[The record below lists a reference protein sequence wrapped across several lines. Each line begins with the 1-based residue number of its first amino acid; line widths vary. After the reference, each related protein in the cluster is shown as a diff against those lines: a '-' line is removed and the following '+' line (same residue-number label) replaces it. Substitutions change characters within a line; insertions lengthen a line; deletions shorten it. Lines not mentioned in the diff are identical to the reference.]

1 MPPSEDPFIRLR
13 SNYLLLVFVEGDTKE
28 QKLYNIN
35 RLLNRRVKRKRGKY
49 ITDYLLWQKE
59 YRAEYDTQYNIEY
72 LRNTRGFI
80 IDYENKLRR
89 IS

>member
-13 SNYLLLVFVEGDTKE
+13 SNYLLFVFVEDDTKE
-28 QKLYNIN
+28 QKLYNIK

-49 ITDYLLWQKE
+49 ITEYLLRQKG
-59 YRAEYDTQYNIEY
+59 YRAEYDTQYNTEY
-72 LRNTRGFI
+72 LRNTLKFI